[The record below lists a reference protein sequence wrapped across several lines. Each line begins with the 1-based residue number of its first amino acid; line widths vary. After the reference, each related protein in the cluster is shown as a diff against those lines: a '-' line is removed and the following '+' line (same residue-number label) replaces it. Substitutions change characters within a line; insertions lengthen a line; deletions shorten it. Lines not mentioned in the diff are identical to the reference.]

1 MERSVTKRVLITGG
15 ASGLGKSL
23 ATYFLSQG
31 HHVCIVDVNDE
42 RGKQALES
50 FSATGTQGEVFF
62 QRCDVTKADDL
73 QAAVNAVTDRWG
85 GLDVMVNNAGV
96 AGGGPFDWVS
106 NEDWQWIMDINFF
119 GVLRGCQAAVPIMKE
134 QGSGHIVNIAS
145 MAGLLNPPGM
155 SSYNISKAAV
165 VSLSET
171 LVAELEPFGIGVTC
185 VCPSFFK
192 TNLGESMRSPDES
205 TSDNLA
211 KLMDNS
217 DELSAE
223 DIAKMIHDAV
233 QNKGFLLMPHD
244 KARAAWEYK
253 QQDLDGHLKIQLKL
267 ARSVKD
273 RAKPKSRP

>member
-1 MERSVTKRVLITGG
+1 MERSDSNRVLITGG
-15 ASGLGKSL
+15 ASGLGKAL
-23 ATYFLSQG
+23 ATYFVAQG
-31 HHVCIVDVNDE
+31 HRVCIVDVNED
-42 RGKQALES
+42 RGQEALES
-50 FSATGTQGEVFF
+50 LKSHDVDVFF
-62 QRCDVTKADDL
+62 QICDVTKPEQI
-73 QAAVNAVTDRWG
+73 QAAVLAAKQRWG
-85 GLDVMVNNAGV
+85 GLDVIVNNAGV

-106 NEDWQWIMDINFF
+106 TEDWQWIMDINFF
-119 GVLRGCQAAVPIMKE
+119 GVLRGCQAAVPLMKE

-155 SSYNISKAAV
+155 SSYNVSKAAV

-205 TSDNLA
+205 TSSNLA

-217 DELSAE
+217 DELSAD
-223 DIAKMIHDAV
+223 DIAKLIYDAV
-233 QNKGFLLMPHD
+233 QEKQFLLMPHA
-244 KARAAWEYK
+244 KARAAWDYK

-267 ARSVKD
+267 AHSVKD
-273 RAKPKSRP
+273 RAKPKA